1 MTIRQAT
8 QADVPALCAM
18 GRKFIAYSPYASMAD
33 VSDDEL
39 ATAIDNVV
47 AACTVFISVRDGAVV
62 GTLVASESRL
72 WFAPSVLLAVEMAW
86 WVDEGYRGTRV
97 PIELIRAFEAW
108 AKDIGAKA
116 VVMSDLVIDGKAPVG
131 AMLGRMGY
139 VMSERSHMKEI
150 N

>member
-8 QADVPALCAM
+8 ETDVPALCAM
-18 GRKFIAYSPYASMAD
+18 GRRFIAYSPYAHMAD
-33 VSDDEL
+33 VSDHEL
-39 ATAIDNVV
+39 EQAIANIV
-47 AACTVFISVRDGAVV
+47 ASCAVFISERDGIVV

-72 WFAPSVLLAVEMAW
+72 WFAPSVRLAVEMAW
-86 WVDEGYRGTRV
+86 WVDDGYRGTRV
-97 PIELIRAFEAW
+97 PIELIKAFEAW
-108 AKDIGAKA
+108 AKDIGANA